1 MYPLKIRKA
10 QIYRK
15 TENIM
20 ENLKK
25 KDFVPESL
33 VNESI
38 SNPEILKEL
47 VNNLLKKEDT
57 IRYNSHKVLLL
68 VSEANPEILYPEW
81 VFFVNLLKS
90 KNNFHKVIGIQI
102 LANLS
107 KVDTLNKFEN
117 IYDDYCDLLDAKSVM
132 TTAHLAA
139 NIGKIAKNKPNLR
152 EKLTQVLLDI
162 DKTHHEIGRKDLIKA
177 SVIDSF
183 TEYFNEIKNKEEII
197 RFVDAQLKSKSPKTK
212 KKAEEFLKKFK

>member
-1 MYPLKIRKA
+1 
-10 QIYRK
+10 
-15 TENIM
+15 M
-20 ENLKK
+20 ENLSK
-25 KDFVPESL
+25 KDFIPESL

-47 VNNLLKKEDT
+47 VYNLLKKEDT

-68 VSEANPEILYPEW
+68 VSEDNPKILYSEW
-81 VFFVNLLKS
+81 DFFVNLLKS

-132 TTAHLAA
+132 TGAHLAA

-177 SVIDSF
+177 SIIDSF

-197 RFVDAQLKSKSPKTK
+197 RFVDAQLNSKSPKTK